1 MPFGLKNAGAIYQRA
16 MTAIFHDTIHD
27 YLEVYVDDI
36 VVKLRKQPAHI
47 QYLKKAFERCRK
59 FKLKMNQLKCAF
71 GVSAE
76 KYLGFIVHKDGINI
90 DKDKTKAILAMEHP
104 KTPKG
109 LKSFLGK
116 ISYLR
121 RFIPALAE
129 LTHPLQ
135 LLLRKCTS
143 FSWGLEQKNSF
154 EKTKQVLASSQVMI
168 SPSPGTPLL
177 LYLTTTNTLIG
188 SLIAQELEGK
198 ERPVYY
204 LSRQIK
210 RAEAN

>member
-1 MPFGLKNAGAIYQRA
+1 
-16 MTAIFHDTIHD
+16 
-27 YLEVYVDDI
+27 
-36 VVKLRKQPAHI
+36 
-47 QYLKKAFERCRK
+47 
-59 FKLKMNQLKCAF
+59 
-71 GVSAE
+71 
-76 KYLGFIVHKDGINI
+76 
-90 DKDKTKAILAMEHP
+90 MEHP

-168 SPSPGTPLL
+168 SPSPGTLLL
-177 LYLTTTNTLIG
+177 LYLTATNTSIG
-188 SLIAQELEGK
+188 SLIA
-198 ERPVYY
+198 
-204 LSRQIK
+204 
-210 RAEAN
+210 